1 MRLPQPAGRLVPRDV
16 GFAED
21 LAHADAVVQGLLGG
35 PLKSSHTCTRTRSH
49 TYERTF
55 TCTCVRMY
63 LRTYVRAYRTYV
75 QTYVRTYV
83 SVCEVDQDPHERMSD
98 FVACDGPWRVPRLV
112 VHRTSLTCACTYVRT
127 YIQYCSPNLDI
138 SKSV

>member
-83 SVCEVDQDPHERMSD
+83 YACAKWTRTLMNVCQISSLATARGV
-98 FVACDGPWRVPRLV
+98 CRVWSCIARHGRAH
-112 VHRTSLTCACTYVRT
+112 VHMYVRT
-127 YIQYCSPNLDI
+127 
-138 SKSV
+138 

>member
-35 PLKSSHTCTRTRSH
+35 PLKSSHTCTRTHSH

-63 LRTYVRAYRTYV
+63 VRTYVRLC
-75 QTYVRTYV
+75 
-83 SVCEVDQDPHERMSD
+83 VCTCRSLHGESWEVDQDPHERMSD
-98 FVACDGPWRVPRLV
+98 FVACDGPWHVPR
-112 VHRTSLTCACTYVRT
+112 
-127 YIQYCSPNLDI
+127 
-138 SKSV
+138 